1 MGKYLLRVNYTS
13 TGLKGL
19 TKEGAANR
27 ARYISD
33 FASSV
38 GGTVESFHFALGDYD
53 AYVVLDAPD
62 DRAVTAASLAVG
74 SSGVASINTVKLLTA
89 DEVDQA
95 IGAMGSYRPPGDA

>member
-1 MGKYLLRVNYTS
+1 MGKYLLRVNYTA

-19 TKEGAANR
+19 TQEGAANR
-27 ARYISD
+27 VRYISE

-53 AYVVLDAPD
+53 AYVLLDAPD

-74 SSGVASINTVKLLTA
+74 SSGVASVNTVKLLTA
-89 DEVDQA
+89 DEVDAA
-95 IGAMGSYRPPGDA
+95 IGAMGSYRPPGA